1 MREEHW
7 YIMKGDEF
15 LTRDYEIDLSVGEKN
30 GTVIKLIGKDTVITL
45 NFGNVRAI
53 RLLDEGL
60 VQKYLYENVYI
71 NGEKGDSFD
80 HLFYKAENSE
90 FFDFV
95 NKVSCNM
102 AKMLE
107 VKHYIILTMNYNIEI
122 LTEFEPDIQVNRS
135 GQKNGTIKFSF

>member
-15 LTRDYEIDLSVGEKN
+15 LTRDYEINLSVGEQN
-30 GTVIKLIGKDTVITL
+30 GLIIKLISKDTVITL
-45 NFGNVRAI
+45 NFGNIRAM

-71 NGEKGDSFD
+71 NGEKRDSFD

-90 FFDFV
+90 FSDFI

-122 LTEFEPDIQVNRS
+122 LTEFEPDIQVK
-135 GQKNGTIKFSF
+135 QT